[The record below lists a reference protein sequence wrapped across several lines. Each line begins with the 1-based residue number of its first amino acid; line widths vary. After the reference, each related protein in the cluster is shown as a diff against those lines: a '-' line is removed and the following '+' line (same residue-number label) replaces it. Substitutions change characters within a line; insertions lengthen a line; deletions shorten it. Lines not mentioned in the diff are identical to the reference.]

1 MTAFVVIDVDIHD
14 SAGFAAYA
22 QAVPAVIARHGG
34 QPLLRRRPAE
44 VLEGDW
50 KPASLVII
58 AFPTR
63 GDALRFWNSDDLA
76 AIAGTRRRSATARI
90 VLAEEPAASL

>member
-1 MTAFVVIDVDIHD
+1 VYLDVDTPD
-14 SAGFAAYA
+14 SAGFAAYPPA
-22 QAVPAVIARHGG
+22 GPAVMARLGG

-44 VLEGDW
+44 VLEGEW
-50 KPASLVII
+50 TPASLVII

-63 GDALRFWNSDDLA
+63 DDALRFWNSDDLA